1 MDEPRATGVYDCMVR
16 LLIKSDSLGLHSYT
30 HTHTIRPL
38 FLSSLPPLLIATGE
52 QDEDEM
58 RDDFESD
65 DAYDTALTS
74 PDVSGVRGSGSF
86 YFSGQKEA
94 SKVDVI
100 AGHRKMA
107 KKKRRSS
114 AKKVIEWMPEPVFF
128 AGGSSGGNGGDDAA
142 EGVAGDV
149 RVKTTER
156 ALSNHFL

>member
-1 MDEPRATGVYDCMVR
+1 MYDCTVR

-38 FLSSLPPLLIATGE
+38 FHSSLPPLLIATGE

-107 KKKRRSS
+107 KKRRSS